1 MLKYLTKISMD
12 IFPSVLATIIGAYI
26 VNHYIN
32 TKPAADSPA
41 AAVAP
46 AQTGKDAKP
55 VEGATSVASLPA
67 PGIKAKGISE
77 KSIMDRP
84 AAEVS
89 ADRPADKPAE
99 NKSTDAKPSD
109 VKPSDVKPVETAV
122 PRVHQPV
129 PRDKVI
135 VKTTAA
141 PVAAAPVVAAPALDA
156 GAPATQ
162 DANDLAR
169 AAIERL
175 RKTPEGAAQET
186 VRAPEAPRIVTAAPP
201 AVRPLPPPITVSTP
215 GTDAA
220 ASSPL
225 SPPYASSTRTDDP
238 LRPTPP
244 ADIPVPVAS
253 PPLDLRADAG
263 GSMSRERTN
272 VADEMLSA
280 AKSMFHAVLPKAVTP
295 D

>member
-1 MLKYLTKISMD
+1 
-12 IFPSVLATIIGAYI
+12 V
-26 VNHYIN
+26 
-32 TKPAADSPA
+32 
-41 AAVAP
+41 
-46 AQTGKDAKP
+46 DA
-55 VEGATSVASLPA
+55 G
-67 PGIKAKGISE
+67 
-77 KSIMDRP
+77 
-84 AAEVS
+84 
-89 ADRPADKPAE
+89 
-99 NKSTDAKPSD
+99 
-109 VKPSDVKPVETAV
+109 
-122 PRVHQPV
+122 
-129 PRDKVI
+129 
-135 VKTTAA
+135 
-141 PVAAAPVVAAPALDA
+141 AAAPAI
-156 GAPATQ
+156 Q

-175 RKTPEGAAQET
+175 RKTPEGAAQEA
-186 VRAPEAPRIVTAAPP
+186 VRAPEAPRVQEAPRIVTAPP

-225 SPPYASSTRTDDP
+225 SPPYPSSLRTDDL

-244 ADIPVPVAS
+244 ADIPAPVPS

-263 GSMSRERTN
+263 GLMLSRERTN